1 MTRARRFGYSGGMKN
16 TAATRATMVLMGA
29 VLAALTLSPGAM
41 ADGNRAGAPR
51 LYKGDISPVV
61 AARELALDKNI
72 VLIDVR
78 TVGEFAAA
86 HIDGATSVPYPWI
99 KGFRPEDPGHVAMT
113 DAEFLAAVE
122 TLVPNRATPIMT
134 VCSMGMRSARAAN
147 ILAQAGYSDVRSIWT
162 GVWGRSLTDVENKP
176 LDVNG
181 NGIVGTQALGPDF
194 KPADPGDLDGWAGFH
209 QLPVVSGVPANKV
222 LAKFRDLYP
231 AAGTGK

>member
-1 MTRARRFGYSGGMKN
+1 MTHAKRFGYSGGMEIPA
-16 TAATRATMVLMGA
+16 TACSAIVL
-29 VLAALTLSPGAM
+29 LAAITLSPGAM

-51 LYKGDISPVV
+51 FYKGDISPIV
-61 AARELALDKNI
+61 AARELALDKSI
-72 VLIDVR
+72 ALIDVR

-86 HIDGATSVPYPWI
+86 HIDGAASVPYPWV

-122 TLVPNRATPIMT
+122 TLVPNRATPIVT

-162 GVWGRSLTDVENKP
+162 GLWGRSLTDVENKP

-181 NGIVGTQALGPDF
+181 NGIVGTQSLGPDF

-222 LAKFRDLYP
+222 LAKFRDFYP
-231 AAGTGK
+231 AADTRK